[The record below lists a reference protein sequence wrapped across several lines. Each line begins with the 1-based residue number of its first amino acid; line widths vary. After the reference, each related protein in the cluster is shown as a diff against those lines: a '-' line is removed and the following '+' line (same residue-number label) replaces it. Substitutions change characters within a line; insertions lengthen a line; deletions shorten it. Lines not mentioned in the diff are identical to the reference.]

1 MRQPFRYFLTTAC
14 VIFAAASP
22 AVADF
27 QLQPTPFPPSEPT
40 QPIHDKALS
49 DAAQGN
55 DPARPDPPRHVVSP
69 AAPRF
74 KAAAGFGQGVPLA
87 FAARQI
93 VPSALAVRFGAGV
106 DPDSAVDWT
115 GGAPWNRVLAAAIA
129 PLGLRLTVG
138 ATSALISR

>member
-1 MRQPFRYFLTTAC
+1 MACAITAG
-14 VIFAAASP
+14 AAPP

-27 QLQPTPFPPSEPT
+27 QLQPSPVPPSESAQIPL
-40 QPIHDKALS
+40 DKAFS
-49 DAAQGN
+49 GDNQGN
-55 DPARPDPPRHVVSP
+55 EPARPAALRHVGLP
-69 AAPRF
+69 PTLRF
-74 KAAAGFGQGVPLA
+74 RPAAGFGEGVPLA

-93 VPSALAVRFGAGV
+93 VPPAMAVRFGPGV

-115 GGAPWNRVLAAAIA
+115 GGAPWNRVLATAIA

>member
-1 MRQPFRYFLTTAC
+1 MPRPFRYLLTTC
-14 VIFAAASP
+14 IIVAAASP

-40 QPIHDKALS
+40 NPVHDKALS
-49 DAAQGN
+49 AAPQGN
-55 DPARPDPPRHVVSP
+55 EPARPDPPRHVVLP

-74 KAAAGFGQGVPLA
+74 GAAAGFGRGVPLA

-93 VPSALAVRFGAGV
+93 VPPALAVRFGPGV

-138 ATSALISR
+138 ATAALISR

>member
-1 MRQPFRYFLTTAC
+1 MPRPFRYLLTTC
-14 VIFAAASP
+14 IIIAAASP

-27 QLQPTPFPPSEPT
+27 QLQPPPVPPSEPA

-55 DPARPDPPRHVVSP
+55 DPARPDPRRHVVSP

-74 KAAAGFGQGVPLA
+74 RAAAGFGQGVPLA
-87 FAARQI
+87 FAVRQI
-93 VPSALAVRFGAGV
+93 VPPAIAVRFGPGV

-138 ATSALISR
+138 ATAALISR